1 VKAPDAEGNQLE
13 KLNAENMAKMS
24 QAQYRILLKTLFWA
38 KWIHEN
44 GETLDQEEAVALE
57 KLLHLFMKAAW
68 REGLD
73 FVSSTST
80 DGNLTLAEDL
90 QAEAFEFLANFQDDA
105 FWEELCDRLAERD
118 MENAIDP
125 EELILMDEEQRQNLQ
140 DTYRQKYEGEFE
152 LYGLTFLKV
161 LNPHWN

>member
-1 VKAPDAEGNQLE
+1 MKAPDAEGNQLE

-68 REGLD
+68 REGLI
-73 FVSSTST
+73 
-80 DGNLTLAEDL
+80 LLA
-90 QAEAFEFLANFQDDA
+90 APP
-105 FWEELCDRLAERD
+105 R
-118 MENAIDP
+118 MAI
-125 EELILMDEEQRQNLQ
+125 
-140 DTYRQKYEGEFE
+140 
-152 LYGLTFLKV
+152 
-161 LNPHWN
+161 